1 MEYEVK
7 NPVVKTQYM
16 DKAQRGYSEYFFYN
30 SDAMATQ
37 SPVPGDRAFL
47 ADGSLYFCWDVGY
60 WVKIGDPSVVVPFVP
75 HEEK

>member
-1 MEYEVK
+1 MGYEVK

-37 SPVPGDRAFL
+37 SPVPGDRAL
-47 ADGSLYFCWDVGY
+47 MKNGDIYFCWTPGTWD
-60 WVKIGDPSVVVPFVP
+60 KIGSD
-75 HEEK
+75 E